1 MNKKLIFTL
10 ILTLFLIGIFIS
22 ASSADLN
29 DNNLGITDDDA
40 ENVES
45 SADDNAVDATDD
57 NADSQSNDD
66 SQYGQDEDMLK
77 TSDDD
82 NILNADEKKN
92 ITVTIK
98 TQEGTTFP
106 NVQLSLVLYR
116 NGHSVGECTLPNS
129 NNDDPHK
136 HTFTNLDVNDANGNP
151 YRYTFDEVKVNGYD
165 VRQGFVD
172 DNGTSYD
179 IVLSEVTG
187 GNEQPQ
193 DEPPAETPD
202 NNDTDPDNNK
212 TNPDNNNTDTNEDK
226 ETNQDNNKTT
236 DTQDNKNPTTTTK
249 TTKTT
254 TTVTKTTP
262 DKEKQ
267 NNTTANA
274 QKDNNTKIKDNKNT
288 GYPIAILVA
297 VLAVIGITFAL
308 RRKD

>member
-40 ENVES
+40 ENVDS
-45 SADDNAVDATDD
+45 PADDNAVDATDD
-57 NADSQSNDD
+57 NADSQYDD
-66 SQYGQDEDMLK
+66 DDMLK

-116 NGHSVGECTLPNS
+116 NGQAVGECTLPNS

-187 GNEQPQ
+187 GKEQPQ

-202 NNDTDPDNNK
+202 NNDTDPDNNGTDPDNNK

-249 TTKTT
+249 TTETT